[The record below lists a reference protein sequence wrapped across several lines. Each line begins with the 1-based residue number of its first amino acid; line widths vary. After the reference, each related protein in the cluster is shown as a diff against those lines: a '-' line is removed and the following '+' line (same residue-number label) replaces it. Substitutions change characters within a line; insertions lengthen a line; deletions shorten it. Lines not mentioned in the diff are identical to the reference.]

1 VSGERQAGRQASRQA
16 GEGRDAPAR
25 RIVTF
30 RDLVAWQRAME
41 LAEAVYRL
49 TALLPSDERFGL
61 TSQLRRAAVAI
72 PSNIAE
78 GYSRQSRQD
87 YLRFLRMSR
96 GSLSELSTQIEIARR
111 VELCDPGQQLLDL
124 IEEVGRILNALI
136 RSLEQTEAQP

>member
-1 VSGERQAGRQASRQA
+1 
-16 GEGRDAPAR
+16 
-25 RIVTF
+25 
-30 RDLVAWQRAME
+30 ME

-49 TALLPSDERFGL
+49 TASLPSDERFGL

-78 GYSRQSRQD
+78 GDARQSRQD

-96 GSLSELSTQIEIARR
+96 GSLSELSTQIEIAKR
-111 VELCDPGQQLLDL
+111 VELCNPGQQVLDL

-136 RSLEQTEAQP
+136 RSLEQTEAQQ